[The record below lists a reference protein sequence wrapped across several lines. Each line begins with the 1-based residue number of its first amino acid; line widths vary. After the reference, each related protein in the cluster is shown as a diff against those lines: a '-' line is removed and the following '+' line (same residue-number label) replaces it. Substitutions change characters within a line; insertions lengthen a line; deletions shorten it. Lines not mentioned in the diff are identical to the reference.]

1 MSKSVLIIATLD
13 TKGPEAAYI
22 RDGLN
27 RLGIKTTV
35 IDTGILGEPLGITP
49 DISHEDLAIFGGITL
64 HELQNSGTRGRA
76 VERMRTFVIE
86 KVKELHSKGEV
97 LGAIG
102 IGGAEGSVM
111 GAGALMSLPI
121 GVPKLVL
128 SPIASGRHEFGPL
141 VGTSD
146 MLVMHTVI
154 DILGLNHISKTIYDN
169 AVAAM
174 SGLVN
179 HGHEL
184 TVPPAGSKYV
194 AVTMLG
200 NTTTAVMALQ
210 KELEKSGFEVVT
222 FHANGVGGPAMEEL
236 AEAGQFVGVIDFTP
250 SEIVGTLVGGI
261 HYGGPRRMKRV
272 GPLGIPQILV
282 PACVDFSVHHTT
294 SISDEFKTGTFEILQ
309 TKPLT
314 HWQIVGG
321 KYISVLIVLL
331 FVIVPT
337 FIYIITI
344 HFLSASSSIDG
355 GGIAGSYL
363 GLFLLA
369 AVFSAISLC
378 CSSYTSNAVVAF
390 LISAFTCLI
399 LYFGFNAISKLPL
412 LQGNADFYVEMFGID
427 FHYRSISRGV
437 LDSRDLV
444 YFTSI
449 IFLTTAYRFYV
460 NKYREKLGLVYR
472 IE

>member
-35 IDTGILGEPLGITP
+35 IDTGILGEPLGIIP

-64 HELQNSGTRGRA
+64 QELQNSGTRGRA

-86 KVKELHSKGEV
+86 KVKELFSKGEV

-111 GAGALMSLPI
+111 GAGALMTLPI

-169 AVAAM
+169 AIAAM
-174 SGLVN
+174 AGLVN

-184 TVPPAGSKYV
+184 SKPPAGSKYV

-210 KELEKSGFEVVT
+210 KELEQAGFEVVT

-236 AEAGQFVGVIDFTP
+236 AEAGQFVGIIDFTP

-261 HYGGPRRMKRV
+261 HYGGPRRMKRAGV
-272 GPLGIPQILV
+272 LGIPQILV

-294 SISDEFKTGTFEILQ
+294 SIPDEFKDRPIYDHNPEFALARCTKEEMGKLGAYFAECANTSAGPTEIVIPGEGYSIPNVPGGVFWDRDADAAFESELMKNI
-309 TKPLT
+309 KPE
-314 HWQIVGG
+314 
-321 KYISVLIVLL
+321 ISIEKLPLHANSKEFGIAVAQR
-331 FVIVPT
+331 
-337 FIYIITI
+337 
-344 HFLSASSSIDG
+344 FLS
-355 GGIAGSYL
+355 
-363 GLFLLA
+363 
-369 AVFSAISLC
+369 
-378 CSSYTSNAVVAF
+378 
-390 LISAFTCLI
+390 LISA
-399 LYFGFNAISKLPL
+399 
-412 LQGNADFYVEMFGID
+412 
-427 FHYRSISRGV
+427 
-437 LDSRDLV
+437 
-444 YFTSI
+444 
-449 IFLTTAYRFYV
+449 
-460 NKYREKLGLVYR
+460 R
-472 IE
+472 IK

>member
-35 IDTGILGEPLGITP
+35 IDTGILGEPLGIVP

-64 HELQNSGTRGRA
+64 QELQNSGTRGRA

-86 KVKELHSKGEV
+86 KVKELFSKGEV

-111 GAGALMSLPI
+111 GAGALMTLPI

-169 AVAAM
+169 AIAAM
-174 SGLVN
+174 AGLVN

-184 TVPPAGSKYV
+184 SKPPAGSKYV

-200 NTTTAVMALQ
+200 NTTTAVMSLQ
-210 KELEKSGFEVVT
+210 KELEGAGFEVVT

-236 AEAGQFVGVIDFTP
+236 AEAGQFVGIIDFTP

-261 HYGGPRRMKRV
+261 HYGGPRRMKRA

-294 SISDEFKTGTFEILQ
+294 SIPDEFKNRPIYDHNPEFALARCTKEEMGKLGAYFAECANTSVGPLEIVIPGEGYSIPNTPGGVFWDRDADAAFESELMKNIN
-309 TKPLT
+309 PE
-314 HWQIVGG
+314 
-321 KYISVLIVLL
+321 
-331 FVIVPT
+331 
-337 FIYIITI
+337 
-344 HFLSASSSIDG
+344 
-355 GGIAGSYL
+355 IA
-363 GLFLLA
+363 
-369 AVFSAISLC
+369 VE
-378 CSSYTSNAVVAF
+378 
-390 LISAFTCLI
+390 
-399 LYFGFNAISKLPL
+399 KLPL
-412 LQGNADFYVEMFGID
+412 HANSKEFGIAVAQR
-427 FHYRSISRGV
+427 FLSLISVR
-437 LDSRDLV
+437 
-444 YFTSI
+444 T
-449 IFLTTAYRFYV
+449 
-460 NKYREKLGLVYR
+460 K
-472 IE
+472 

>member
-27 RLGIKTTV
+27 RLEIKTTV

-64 HELQNSGTRGRA
+64 LELQNSGTRGRA

-86 KVKELHSKGEV
+86 KVRELHSKGEV

-111 GAGALMSLPI
+111 GAGALMTLPI
-121 GVPKLVL
+121 GIPKLVL

-174 SGLVN
+174 AGLVQ

-184 TVPPAGSKYV
+184 AAPPAGSKYV

-210 KELEKSGFEVVT
+210 NELEKSGFEVVT

-261 HYGGPRRMKRV
+261 HYGGPKRMKRV

-294 SISDEFKTGTFEILQ
+294 SITNEFKNRPIYDHNPEFALARCSKDEMGKLGAYFAECANTSQGPVEIVIPGEGYSIPNVPGGVFWDREADATFESELMKHINPEIPV
-309 TKPLT
+309 K
-314 HWQIVGG
+314 
-321 KYISVLIVLL
+321 
-331 FVIVPT
+331 
-337 FIYIITI
+337 
-344 HFLSASSSIDG
+344 
-355 GGIAGSYL
+355 
-363 GLFLLA
+363 
-369 AVFSAISLC
+369 
-378 CSSYTSNAVVAF
+378 
-390 LISAFTCLI
+390 
-399 LYFGFNAISKLPL
+399 KLPL
-412 LQGNADFYVEMFGID
+412 HANSDDFGIAVA
-427 FHYRSISRGV
+427 RS
-437 LDSRDLV
+437 
-444 YFTSI
+444 
-449 IFLTTAYRFYV
+449 FLTLIKQE
-460 NKYREKLGLVYR
+460 NK
-472 IE
+472 

>member
-35 IDTGILGEPLGITP
+35 IDTGILGEPLGIVP

-64 HELQNSGTRGRA
+64 QELQNSGTRGRA

-86 KVKELHSKGEV
+86 KVKELFSKGEV

-111 GAGALMSLPI
+111 GAGALMTLPI

-169 AVAAM
+169 AIAAM
-174 SGLVN
+174 AGLVN

-184 TVPPAGSKYV
+184 SKPPAGSKYV
-194 AVTMLG
+194 AETMLG
-200 NTTTAVMALQ
+200 NTTTAVMSLQ
-210 KELEKSGFEVVT
+210 KELEGAGFEVVT

-236 AEAGQFVGVIDFTP
+236 AEAGQFVGIIDFTP

-261 HYGGPRRMKRV
+261 HYGGPRRMKRA

-294 SISDEFKTGTFEILQ
+294 SIPDEFKNRPIYDHNPEFALARCTKEEMGKLGAYFAECANTSVGPLEIVIPGEGYSIPNTPGGVFWDRDADAAFESELMKNIN
-309 TKPLT
+309 PE
-314 HWQIVGG
+314 
-321 KYISVLIVLL
+321 
-331 FVIVPT
+331 
-337 FIYIITI
+337 
-344 HFLSASSSIDG
+344 
-355 GGIAGSYL
+355 IA
-363 GLFLLA
+363 
-369 AVFSAISLC
+369 VE
-378 CSSYTSNAVVAF
+378 
-390 LISAFTCLI
+390 
-399 LYFGFNAISKLPL
+399 KLPL
-412 LQGNADFYVEMFGID
+412 HANSKEFGIAVAQR
-427 FHYRSISRGV
+427 FLSLISVR
-437 LDSRDLV
+437 
-444 YFTSI
+444 T
-449 IFLTTAYRFYV
+449 
-460 NKYREKLGLVYR
+460 K
-472 IE
+472 

>member
-35 IDTGILGEPLGITP
+35 IDTGILGEPLGIVP

-64 HELQNSGTRGRA
+64 QELQNSGTRGRA

-86 KVKELHSKGEV
+86 KVKELFSKGEV

-111 GAGALMSLPI
+111 GAGALMTLPI

-169 AVAAM
+169 AIAAM
-174 SGLVN
+174 AGLVN

-184 TVPPAGSKYV
+184 SKPPAGSKYV

-210 KELEKSGFEVVT
+210 KELEGAGFEVVT

-236 AEAGQFVGVIDFTP
+236 AEAGQFVGIIDFTP

-261 HYGGPRRMKRV
+261 HYGGPRRMKRA
-272 GPLGIPQILV
+272 GRLGIPQILV

-294 SISDEFKTGTFEILQ
+294 SIPDEFKNRPIYDHNPEFALARCTKEEMGKLGAYFAECANTSVGPLEIVIPGEGYSIPNTPGGVFWDRDADAAFESELMKNIN
-309 TKPLT
+309 PE
-314 HWQIVGG
+314 
-321 KYISVLIVLL
+321 
-331 FVIVPT
+331 
-337 FIYIITI
+337 
-344 HFLSASSSIDG
+344 
-355 GGIAGSYL
+355 IA
-363 GLFLLA
+363 
-369 AVFSAISLC
+369 VE
-378 CSSYTSNAVVAF
+378 
-390 LISAFTCLI
+390 
-399 LYFGFNAISKLPL
+399 KLPL
-412 LQGNADFYVEMFGID
+412 HANSKEFGIAVAQR
-427 FHYRSISRGV
+427 FLSLISVR
-437 LDSRDLV
+437 
-444 YFTSI
+444 T
-449 IFLTTAYRFYV
+449 
-460 NKYREKLGLVYR
+460 K
-472 IE
+472 

>member
-64 HELQNSGTRGRA
+64 LELQNSGTRGRA

-86 KVKELHSKGEV
+86 KVRELHSKDEV

-111 GAGALMSLPI
+111 GAGALMTLPI
-121 GVPKLVL
+121 GIPKLVL

-154 DILGLNHISKTIYDN
+154 DILGLNHISKTVYDN

-174 SGLVN
+174 AGLVQ

-184 TVPPAGSKYV
+184 AAPPAGSKYV

-200 NTTTAVMALQ
+200 NTTNAVMALQ

-261 HYGGPRRMKRV
+261 HYGGPKRMKRV

-294 SISDEFKTGTFEILQ
+294 SITNEFKNRPIYDHNPEFALARCSKDEMGKLGAYFAECANTSQGPVEIVIPGEGYSIPNVPGGVFWDRQADATFESELMKHINPEIPV
-309 TKPLT
+309 K
-314 HWQIVGG
+314 
-321 KYISVLIVLL
+321 
-331 FVIVPT
+331 
-337 FIYIITI
+337 
-344 HFLSASSSIDG
+344 
-355 GGIAGSYL
+355 
-363 GLFLLA
+363 
-369 AVFSAISLC
+369 
-378 CSSYTSNAVVAF
+378 
-390 LISAFTCLI
+390 
-399 LYFGFNAISKLPL
+399 KLPL
-412 LQGNADFYVEMFGID
+412 HANSDDFGIAVA
-427 FHYRSISRGV
+427 RS
-437 LDSRDLV
+437 
-444 YFTSI
+444 
-449 IFLTTAYRFYV
+449 FLTLIKQE
-460 NKYREKLGLVYR
+460 NK
-472 IE
+472 

>member
-1 MSKSVLIIATLD
+1 VSKSVLIIATLD

-86 KVKELHSKGEV
+86 KVKELFSKGEV

-111 GAGALMSLPI
+111 GAGALMTLPI

-169 AVAAM
+169 AVAVMA
-174 SGLVN
+174 GLVN

-184 TVPPAGSKYV
+184 SKPPAGSKYV

-210 KELEKSGFEVVT
+210 KELEEAGFEVVT

-236 AEAGQFVGVIDFTP
+236 AEAGQFVGIIDFTP

-261 HYGGPRRMKRV
+261 HYGGPRRMKRAGV
-272 GPLGIPQILV
+272 LGIPQILV

-294 SISDEFKTGTFEILQ
+294 SIPDEFKDRPIYDHNPEFVLARCSKDEMGQLGAYFAECANTSVGPTEIVIPGEGYSIPNVPGGVFWDRDADAAFESELMKNL
-309 TKPLT
+309 KPEIAVEKLPL
-314 HWQIVGG
+314 HANSKEFGIAVAQR
-321 KYISVLIVLL
+321 
-331 FVIVPT
+331 
-337 FIYIITI
+337 
-344 HFLSASSSIDG
+344 FLS
-355 GGIAGSYL
+355 
-363 GLFLLA
+363 
-369 AVFSAISLC
+369 
-378 CSSYTSNAVVAF
+378 
-390 LISAFTCLI
+390 LISA
-399 LYFGFNAISKLPL
+399 
-412 LQGNADFYVEMFGID
+412 
-427 FHYRSISRGV
+427 
-437 LDSRDLV
+437 
-444 YFTSI
+444 
-449 IFLTTAYRFYV
+449 
-460 NKYREKLGLVYR
+460 R
-472 IE
+472 IK

>member
-86 KVKELHSKGEV
+86 KVKELFSKGEV

-111 GAGALMSLPI
+111 GAGALMTLPI

-169 AVAAM
+169 AVAVMA
-174 SGLVN
+174 GLVN

-184 TVPPAGSKYV
+184 SKPPAGSKYV

-210 KELEKSGFEVVT
+210 KKLGEAGFEVVT

-236 AEAGQFVGVIDFTP
+236 AEAGQFVGIIDFTP
-250 SEIVGTLVGGI
+250 SEIVGILVGGI
-261 HYGGPRRMKRV
+261 HYGGPRRMKRA

-294 SISDEFKTGTFEILQ
+294 SIPDEFKNRPIYDHNPEFALARCTKEEMGKLGAYFAECANTSVGPTEIVIPGEGYSIPNVPGGVFWDRDADAAFETELMKNL
-309 TKPLT
+309 KPEIAVEKLPL
-314 HWQIVGG
+314 HANSKEFGIAVAQR
-321 KYISVLIVLL
+321 
-331 FVIVPT
+331 
-337 FIYIITI
+337 
-344 HFLSASSSIDG
+344 FLS
-355 GGIAGSYL
+355 
-363 GLFLLA
+363 
-369 AVFSAISLC
+369 
-378 CSSYTSNAVVAF
+378 
-390 LISAFTCLI
+390 LISA
-399 LYFGFNAISKLPL
+399 
-412 LQGNADFYVEMFGID
+412 
-427 FHYRSISRGV
+427 
-437 LDSRDLV
+437 
-444 YFTSI
+444 
-449 IFLTTAYRFYV
+449 
-460 NKYREKLGLVYR
+460 R
-472 IE
+472 IK

>member
-1 MSKSVLIIATLD
+1 VSKSVLIIATLD

-86 KVKELHSKGEV
+86 KVKELFSKGEV

-111 GAGALMSLPI
+111 GAGALMTLPI

-169 AVAAM
+169 AVAVMA
-174 SGLVN
+174 GLVN

-184 TVPPAGSKYV
+184 SKPPAGSKYV

-210 KELEKSGFEVVT
+210 KELEEAGFEVVT

-236 AEAGQFVGVIDFTP
+236 AEAGQFVGIIDFTP

-261 HYGGPRRMKRV
+261 HYGGPRRMKRAGV
-272 GPLGIPQILV
+272 LGIPQILV

-294 SISDEFKTGTFEILQ
+294 SIPDEFKDRPIYDHNPEFVLARCSKDEMSQLGAYFAECANSSVGPTEIVIPGEGYSIPNVPGGVFWDRDADAAFEIELMKNL
-309 TKPLT
+309 KPEIAVEKLPL
-314 HWQIVGG
+314 HANSKEFGIAVAQR
-321 KYISVLIVLL
+321 
-331 FVIVPT
+331 
-337 FIYIITI
+337 
-344 HFLSASSSIDG
+344 FLS
-355 GGIAGSYL
+355 
-363 GLFLLA
+363 
-369 AVFSAISLC
+369 
-378 CSSYTSNAVVAF
+378 
-390 LISAFTCLI
+390 LISA
-399 LYFGFNAISKLPL
+399 
-412 LQGNADFYVEMFGID
+412 
-427 FHYRSISRGV
+427 
-437 LDSRDLV
+437 
-444 YFTSI
+444 
-449 IFLTTAYRFYV
+449 
-460 NKYREKLGLVYR
+460 R
-472 IE
+472 IK

>member
-1 MSKSVLIIATLD
+1 VSKSVLIIATLD

-86 KVKELHSKGEV
+86 KVKELFSKGEV

-111 GAGALMSLPI
+111 GAGALMTLPI

-169 AVAAM
+169 AVAVMA
-174 SGLVN
+174 GLVN

-184 TVPPAGSKYV
+184 SKPPAGSKYV

-210 KELEKSGFEVVT
+210 KELEEAGFEVVT

-236 AEAGQFVGVIDFTP
+236 AEAGQFVGIIDFTP

-261 HYGGPRRMKRV
+261 HYGGPRRMKRAGV
-272 GPLGIPQILV
+272 LGIPQILV

-294 SISDEFKTGTFEILQ
+294 SIPDEFKDRPIYDHNPEFALARCSKDEMGQLGAYFAECANTSVGPTEIVIPGEGYSIPNVPGGVFWDRDADAAFESELMKNL
-309 TKPLT
+309 KPEIAVEKLPL
-314 HWQIVGG
+314 HANSKEFGIAVAQR
-321 KYISVLIVLL
+321 
-331 FVIVPT
+331 
-337 FIYIITI
+337 
-344 HFLSASSSIDG
+344 FLS
-355 GGIAGSYL
+355 
-363 GLFLLA
+363 
-369 AVFSAISLC
+369 
-378 CSSYTSNAVVAF
+378 
-390 LISAFTCLI
+390 LISA
-399 LYFGFNAISKLPL
+399 
-412 LQGNADFYVEMFGID
+412 
-427 FHYRSISRGV
+427 
-437 LDSRDLV
+437 
-444 YFTSI
+444 
-449 IFLTTAYRFYV
+449 
-460 NKYREKLGLVYR
+460 R
-472 IE
+472 IK

>member
-1 MSKSVLIIATLD
+1 VSKSVLIIATLD

-35 IDTGILGEPLGITP
+35 IDTGILGEPLGIIP

-86 KVKELHSKGEV
+86 KVEELFSKGEV

-111 GAGALMSLPI
+111 GAGALMTLPI

-169 AVAAM
+169 AVAVMA
-174 SGLVN
+174 GLVN

-184 TVPPAGSKYV
+184 SKPPAGSKYV

-210 KELEKSGFEVVT
+210 KELEEAGFEVVT

-236 AEAGQFVGVIDFTP
+236 AEAGQFVGIIDFTP

-261 HYGGPRRMKRV
+261 HYGGPRRMKRAGV
-272 GPLGIPQILV
+272 LGIPQILV

-294 SISDEFKTGTFEILQ
+294 SIPDEFKDRPIYDHNPEFVLARCSKDEMGQLGAYFAECANTSVGPTEIVIPGEGYSIPNVPGGVFWDRDADAAFESELMKNL
-309 TKPLT
+309 KPEIAVEKLPL
-314 HWQIVGG
+314 HANSKEFGIAVAQR
-321 KYISVLIVLL
+321 
-331 FVIVPT
+331 
-337 FIYIITI
+337 
-344 HFLSASSSIDG
+344 FLS
-355 GGIAGSYL
+355 
-363 GLFLLA
+363 
-369 AVFSAISLC
+369 
-378 CSSYTSNAVVAF
+378 
-390 LISAFTCLI
+390 LISA
-399 LYFGFNAISKLPL
+399 
-412 LQGNADFYVEMFGID
+412 
-427 FHYRSISRGV
+427 
-437 LDSRDLV
+437 
-444 YFTSI
+444 
-449 IFLTTAYRFYV
+449 
-460 NKYREKLGLVYR
+460 R
-472 IE
+472 IK

>member
-64 HELQNSGTRGRA
+64 LELQNSGTRGRA

-86 KVKELHSKGEV
+86 KVRELHSKGEV

-111 GAGALMSLPI
+111 GAGALMTLPI
-121 GVPKLVL
+121 GIPKLVL

-154 DILGLNHISKTIYDN
+154 DILGLNHISKTVYDN

-174 SGLVN
+174 AGLVQ

-184 TVPPAGSKYV
+184 AAPPAGSKYV

-200 NTTTAVMALQ
+200 NTTNAVMALQ

-261 HYGGPRRMKRV
+261 HYGGPKRMKRV

-294 SISDEFKTGTFEILQ
+294 SITNEFKNRPIYDHNPEFALARCSKDEMGKLGAYFAECANTSQGPVEIVIPGEGYSIPNVPGGVFWDRQADATFESELMKHINPEIPV
-309 TKPLT
+309 K
-314 HWQIVGG
+314 
-321 KYISVLIVLL
+321 
-331 FVIVPT
+331 
-337 FIYIITI
+337 
-344 HFLSASSSIDG
+344 
-355 GGIAGSYL
+355 
-363 GLFLLA
+363 
-369 AVFSAISLC
+369 
-378 CSSYTSNAVVAF
+378 
-390 LISAFTCLI
+390 
-399 LYFGFNAISKLPL
+399 KLPL
-412 LQGNADFYVEMFGID
+412 HANSDDFGIAVA
-427 FHYRSISRGV
+427 RS
-437 LDSRDLV
+437 
-444 YFTSI
+444 
-449 IFLTTAYRFYV
+449 FLTLIKQE
-460 NKYREKLGLVYR
+460 NK
-472 IE
+472 

>member
-1 MSKSVLIIATLD
+1 VSKSVLIIATLD

-86 KVKELHSKGEV
+86 KVKELFSKGEV

-111 GAGALMSLPI
+111 GAGALMTLPI

-169 AVAAM
+169 AVAVMA
-174 SGLVN
+174 GLVN

-184 TVPPAGSKYV
+184 SKPPAGSKYV

-210 KELEKSGFEVVT
+210 KELEEAGFEVVT

-236 AEAGQFVGVIDFTP
+236 AEAGQFVGIIDFTP

-261 HYGGPRRMKRV
+261 HYGGPRRMKRAGV
-272 GPLGIPQILV
+272 LGIPQILV

-294 SISDEFKTGTFEILQ
+294 SIPDEFKNRPMYDHNPEFVLARCSKDEMGQLGAYFAECANSSVGLTEIVIPGEGYSIPNVPGGVFWDRDADAAFESELMKNL
-309 TKPLT
+309 KPEIAVEKLPL
-314 HWQIVGG
+314 HANSKEFGIAVAQR
-321 KYISVLIVLL
+321 
-331 FVIVPT
+331 
-337 FIYIITI
+337 
-344 HFLSASSSIDG
+344 FLS
-355 GGIAGSYL
+355 
-363 GLFLLA
+363 
-369 AVFSAISLC
+369 
-378 CSSYTSNAVVAF
+378 
-390 LISAFTCLI
+390 LISA
-399 LYFGFNAISKLPL
+399 
-412 LQGNADFYVEMFGID
+412 
-427 FHYRSISRGV
+427 
-437 LDSRDLV
+437 
-444 YFTSI
+444 
-449 IFLTTAYRFYV
+449 
-460 NKYREKLGLVYR
+460 R
-472 IE
+472 IK